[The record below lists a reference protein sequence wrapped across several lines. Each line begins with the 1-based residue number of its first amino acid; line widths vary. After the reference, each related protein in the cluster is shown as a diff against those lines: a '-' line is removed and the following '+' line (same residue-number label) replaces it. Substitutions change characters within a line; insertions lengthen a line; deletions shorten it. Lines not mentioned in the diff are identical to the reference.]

1 MKTARV
7 DSLSVVLVVCWAL
20 LDVLFIRGA
29 LA

>member
-1 MKTARV
+1 MKAARV
-7 DSLSVVLVVCWAL
+7 DALDVVLTVCWAL